1 MLTLDII
8 NSRPKTCQRCGG
20 LFRIAYSKDKDVQS
34 KLIELHSTRQNMK
47 FVKLLR
53 QATNCDL
60 KNAKGTYLHY
70 GKEAGKCHW
79 CGNAIEVAEFVD
91 CPKCKSLNIYPLAS
105 KTMFSSDS

>member
-70 GKEAGKCHW
+70 GKSGVKGFFVTKVRESQVRETCKGQGKK
-79 CGNAIEVAEFVD
+79 VF
-91 CPKCKSLNIYPLAS
+91 LR
-105 KTMFSSDS
+105 